1 MRSAGPVRRPKS
13 VRTIYA
19 RDNGRRASIYKELLL
34 ETSADTAWA
43 ALRQAGE
50 ARALFAPVL
59 VDSRVAGDIRTVR
72 FANGSIVEERIITID
87 DERRRIVYAAEKGT
101 PMTHH
106 HASMQVIPEGGGRC
120 RFVWITDLLPDS
132 AASSI
137 SQLIDGGAQALKA
150 NLERTP

>member
-1 MRSAGPVRRPKS
+1 MFWLRLPVASWRRIS
-13 VRTIYA
+13 
-19 RDNGRRASIYKELLL
+19 
-34 ETSADTAWA
+34 TAWA

-50 ARALFAPVL
+50 ARAVFAPVL
-59 VDSRVAGDIRTVR
+59 VDSRVVGDIRTVR
-72 FANGSIVEERIITID
+72 FANGSVVEERIITID

-106 HASMQVIPEGGGRC
+106 HASMQVIPEGSGRC

-132 AASSI
+132 VAASV
-137 SQLIDGGAQALKA
+137 SQLIDGGSQALKA

>member
-1 MRSAGPVRRPKS
+1 M
-13 VRTIYA
+13 
-19 RDNGRRASIYKELLL
+19 ASIYKELLL

-43 ALRQAGE
+43 ALRQPGE

-59 VDSRVAGDIRTVR
+59 VDSHLDGEIRTVR
-72 FANGSIVEERIITID
+72 FANGSVVEERIITID

-106 HASMQVIPEGGGRC
+106 HASMQVIPEGDGRC

-132 AASSI
+132 VAASI
-137 SQLIDGGAQALKA
+137 SPMIDGGAEALKA
-150 NLERTP
+150 NLEQQR